1 MMEPFAYAEGTTIEE
16 VIAALGGT
24 CRPLAGGTDLL
35 PLMKKGL
42 ARPKRLVNLKTL
54 PGLDTL
60 RRGEDGWRI
69 GALVT
74 LARLARDEE
83 MGQELAVLAGA
94 ALESAS
100 PQLRHRATLGGNLL
114 QRPRCWY
121 FREPLVPCW
130 LKGGDRCFALEGDNR
145 RHAVFGDGPCYMVH
159 PSDPAVALLALE
171 ASVLALTPKGLWTI
185 PVESFYREPRQDA
198 WSESV
203 LDPRTLILA
212 VTIPAPA
219 PGARGAYAKVA
230 ERAVWDFS
238 LASAAVQLALVG
250 DTVVAARVALG
261 GVAPAP
267 WRAREAEVALLGQ
280 GLTAATIDHAADA
293 ATAGAEPLSG
303 NAYKVDLVRGVVAE
317 ALRRVGRGG

>member
-1 MMEPFAYAEGTTIEE
+1 MIAPFAYAEGTTIDE
-16 VIAALGGT
+16 VVAVLNGT

-42 ARPKRLVNLKTL
+42 AVPERLVNLKTV
-54 PGLDTL
+54 PGLETL
-60 RRGEDGWRI
+60 VRKEDGWRI

-83 MGQELAVLAGA
+83 VGRDLAVLAGA

-100 PQLRHRATLGGNLL
+100 PQLRHRATLAGNLL

-121 FREPLVPCW
+121 FRDPLAHCW
-130 LKGGDRCFALEGDNR
+130 LKGGEGCLAVEGDNR
-145 RHAVFGDGPCYMVH
+145 RHAVFGGGPCYMVH

-171 ASVLALTPKGLWTI
+171 ATVLALAPEGLWTV
-185 PVESFYREPRQDA
+185 PLEGFFRGPRQGA

-203 LDPRTLILA
+203 LDPHTLILA
-212 VTIPAPA
+212 VTIPPPA
-219 PGARGAYAKVA
+219 PGARGAYVKVA

-238 LASAAVQLALVG
+238 LASAAVQLTLESE
-250 DTVVAARVALG
+250 TVVAARVVLG
-261 GVAPAP
+261 GVAPVP
-267 WRAREAEVALLGQ
+267 WRAREAEAALLGQ
-280 GLTAATIDHAADA
+280 RLTAATIARAAAA
-293 ATAGAEPLSG
+293 ATAGAEPLPG

-317 ALRRVGRGG
+317 ALRRVGGR